1 MTDSKVPLSK
11 KLNLETA
18 QAPWR
23 ELQPF
28 FARGDVIQVKAG
40 QDLLLVA
47 EQLAA
52 DNAPLFQQWLSEGSV
67 NKVSD
72 DQALIW
78 YQQDTLL
85 WTVVIKPWVLVQE
98 SSEIDQAGSS

>member
-1 MTDSKVPLSK
+1 MSDAKIPLSE

-28 FARGDVIQVKAG
+28 FAQGDVIQVNAG

-52 DNAPLFQQWLSEGSV
+52 DNAPLFQKWLSEGSV
-67 NKVSD
+67 AKVSD
-72 DQALIW
+72 EQALAW
-78 YQQDTLL
+78 YEQDEML
-85 WTVVIKPWVLVQE
+85 WTVVVKPWVLVQAC
-98 SSEIDQAGSS
+98 SE

>member
-1 MTDSKVPLSK
+1 MTEPKIQLSK

-28 FARGDVIQVKAG
+28 FASGDVIYVSKE
-40 QDLLLVA
+40 QDLLVVA

-52 DNAPLFQQWLSEGSV
+52 DNSAIFQQWLEQGV
-67 NKVSD
+67 VGKVSD
-72 DQALIW
+72 QQALSW
-78 YQQDTLL
+78 YESGAIL
-85 WTVVIKPWVLVQE
+85 WTVVVKPWVLVQVT
-98 SSEIDQAGSS
+98 